1 MIAASCILRTFRLL
15 ACLAAV
21 LASGCAAPT
30 RTEVLVDPAARSV
43 QATRDAVVLFPAFVD
58 PGYAAATS
66 NGQPSREQQGAGEAD
81 FMRCLK
87 KALEKHVSHRVRLV
101 DAATFQDALFPWF
114 EPTHAPS
121 NVKELEA
128 LLARPVVR
136 QRIASLG
143 VRYLVNIAGSAESD
157 GFPGMICGAGYGGGG
172 CLGLAWE
179 NKTHRVNA
187 VIWDV
192 VQGTRSGALSTRT
205 SGRSV
210 SFAFVIPIIFVANTE
225 RDACKALASELGRL
239 LVDTA
244 GAASNSR

>member
-1 MIAASCILRTFRLL
+1 MIAASSPSRTFRLL

-21 LASGCAAPT
+21 LAAGCAAPT
-30 RTEVLVDPAARSV
+30 RTEISFDPSPRSV
-43 QATRDAVVLFPAFVD
+43 QATRDAVVLFPAYVD
-58 PGYAAATS
+58 HEYGSTTANS
-66 NGQPSREQQGAGEAD
+66 QPNHAQQGAGEAN
-81 FMRCLK
+81 FMHCLK
-87 KALEKHVSHRVRLV
+87 NELEKNVSHQVKLI
-101 DAATFQDALFPWF
+101 DAARFQDALFPWF

-121 NVKELEA
+121 NVRELEA
-128 LLARPVVR
+128 LLLRPEVR

-179 NKTHRVNA
+179 NKTHRVHA

-192 VQGTRSGALSTRT
+192 VQGTQSGALSTKT

-210 SFAFVIPIIFVANTE
+210 SVAFVIPIIFVADTAG
-225 RDACKALASELGRL
+225 DACKALASELGRL

-244 GAASNSR
+244 GAASDSR

>member
-1 MIAASCILRTFRLL
+1 MIAASHLSRTFRLL
-15 ACLAAV
+15 ACLAAI

-30 RTEVLVDPAARSV
+30 RTEVAFDPAPHSL
-43 QATRDAVVLFPAFVD
+43 QATREAVVLFPAYVEQAN
-58 PGYAAATS
+58 GATTA
-66 NGQPSREQQGAGEAD
+66 NGQPNRAQQGADEAD

-87 KALEKHVSHRVRLV
+87 KELEQNVSHQVKLV
-101 DAATFQDALFPWF
+101 DAARFQDALFPWF

-121 NVKELEA
+121 RVKELEA

-179 NKTHRVNA
+179 NKTQRVHA

-192 VQGTRSGALSTRT
+192 VQGTQSGALSTTT

-210 SFAFVIPIIFVANTE
+210 SIGYVIPIMFIANTE
-225 RDACKALASELGRL
+225 RDACTALAAELGRL
-239 LVDTA
+239 LVDTT
-244 GAASNSR
+244 GAATSGP

>member
-1 MIAASCILRTFRLL
+1 MIAESKLSRTFGRL
-15 ACLAAV
+15 ACLAAILV
-21 LASGCAAPT
+21 SGCAAPT
-30 RTEVLVDPAARSV
+30 RTEVSFDPVPQSMQV
-43 QATRDAVVLFPAFVD
+43 TRDAVVLFPAYVD
-58 PGYAAATS
+58 PGYGAATS
-66 NGQPSREQQGAGEAD
+66 NSQPTPEQHNAGEAD

-87 KALEKHVSHRVRLV
+87 NELEKKVSHRVKLM

-114 EPTHAPS
+114 DPTHAPS
-121 NVKELEA
+121 NVRELEA
-128 LLARPVVR
+128 LLARPEVR

-179 NKTHRVNA
+179 NKTHRVHA

-192 VQGTRSGALSTRT
+192 VQGTQSGALSTKT

-225 RDACKALASELGRL
+225 GDACKALASELGRL

-244 GAASNSR
+244 GAASDSR

>member
-1 MIAASCILRTFRLL
+1 MIAASCLSRTFRLL
-15 ACLAAV
+15 ACLAAILV
-21 LASGCAAPT
+21 SGCAVPT
-30 RTEVLVDPAARSV
+30 RTEVSFDPAPQSV
-43 QATRDAVVLFPAFVD
+43 QATREAVVLFPSYVEH
-58 PGYAAATS
+58 GNGATTV
-66 NGQPSREQQGAGEAD
+66 NGQSNSTQQGAGEAD

-87 KALEKHVSHRVRLV
+87 KELEKNVSHRVKLI
-101 DAATFQDALFPWF
+101 DAARFQDALFPWF
-114 EPTHAPS
+114 EQTHAPS

-136 QRIASLG
+136 QRIAALG
-143 VRYLVNIAGSAESD
+143 VRYLVNIAGSAASD

-179 NKTHRVNA
+179 NKTHRVHA

-192 VQGTRSGALSTRT
+192 VQGTQSGALSTKT

-210 SFAFVIPIIFVANTE
+210 SFAFVIPIIFVADTE
-225 RDACKALASELGRL
+225 GDACKALASELGRL

-244 GAASNSR
+244 GAAPDNR

>member
-1 MIAASCILRTFRLL
+1 MIAASHPSRTLRLL
-15 ACLAAV
+15 ACLAAILV
-21 LASGCAAPT
+21 SGCAAPT
-30 RTEVLVDPAARSV
+30 RTEVSFDPAPGSV
-43 QATRDAVVLFPAFVD
+43 QATRETVVLFPAYVD
-58 PGYAAATS
+58 HGNGTATA
-66 NGQPSREQQGAGEAD
+66 NGQPNPAQQGAGEAD

-87 KALEKHVSHRVRLV
+87 KELEKKVSHQVKLI
-101 DAATFQDALFPWF
+101 DAARFQDALFPWF
-114 EPTHAPS
+114 EPKHAPS

-128 LLARPVVR
+128 LLARPAVR

-172 CLGLAWE
+172 CLGLSWE
-179 NKTHRVNA
+179 NKTHRVHA

-192 VQGTRSGALSTRT
+192 VQGTQTGALSTKT

-210 SFAFVIPIIFVANTE
+210 SFALVIPIIFVADTE
-225 RDACKALASELGRL
+225 RDACKALATELGRL

-244 GAASNSR
+244 GTAPDSR

>member
-1 MIAASCILRTFRLL
+1 MTAEFHPPRTFRLL

-30 RTEVLVDPAARSV
+30 RTEVSFDPAPQSV
-43 QATRDAVVLFPAFVD
+43 QATRDAVVLFPTYVD
-58 PGYAAATS
+58 HGNGATTA
-66 NGQPSREQQGAGEAD
+66 NGQSDPERQGAVAAD

-87 KALEKHVSHRVRLV
+87 RELEKKVSHQVKLM
-101 DAATFQDALFPWF
+101 DAEAFQDALVPWF
-114 EPTHAPS
+114 EPKHAPS

-128 LLARPVVR
+128 LLTRPEVR

-143 VRYLVNIAGSAESD
+143 VRYLVNITGSAESD
-157 GFPGMICGAGYGGGG
+157 GFPGMLCGGGFGAAG

-179 NKTHRVNA
+179 DKTHRVHA

-192 VQGTRSGALSTRT
+192 VQGTQSGALSTKT

-210 SFAFVIPIIFVANTE
+210 AFAYVIPIMFVANTE
-225 RDACKALASELGRL
+225 GDACKALAAELGRL
-239 LVDTA
+239 LVDTT
-244 GAASNSR
+244 GAAPDGR

>member
-1 MIAASCILRTFRLL
+1 MIAASHPSCIFSLL

-21 LASGCAAPT
+21 LVSGCAAPT
-30 RTEVLVDPAARSV
+30 RTDVSFDPASRSV
-43 QATRDAVVLFPAFVD
+43 QATREAVVLFPSYVEH
-58 PGYAAATS
+58 GNGATTSDGQS
-66 NGQPSREQQGAGEAD
+66 NRAPQGAGEAD

-87 KALEKHVSHRVRLV
+87 KELEKNVSHRVKLI
-101 DAATFQDALFPWF
+101 DAARFQDALFPWF
-114 EPTHAPS
+114 EPMHAPS
-121 NVKELEA
+121 SVKELEA

-179 NKTHRVNA
+179 NKTHRVHA

-192 VQGTRSGALSTRT
+192 VQGTQSGALSTRT

-225 RDACKALASELGRL
+225 GDACKALASELGRL

-244 GAASNSR
+244 GAASDGR